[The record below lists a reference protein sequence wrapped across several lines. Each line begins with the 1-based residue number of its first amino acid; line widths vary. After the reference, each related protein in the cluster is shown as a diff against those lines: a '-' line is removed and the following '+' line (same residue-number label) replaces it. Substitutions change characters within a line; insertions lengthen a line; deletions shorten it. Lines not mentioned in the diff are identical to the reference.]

1 VTSKSRKR
9 MQDLESR
16 ICAIANKLNNQEIN
30 DWLAGLSDENL
41 NILLAF
47 IKGGISADTPIPP
60 EVRAILQTRPR
71 S

>member
-16 ICAIANKLNNQEIN
+16 ICAIAAQLKNQEIN
-30 DWLAGLSDENL
+30 DWLAGLSNEQL

-47 IKGGISADTPIPP
+47 TKGGISADTPIPP
-60 EVRAILQTRPR
+60 EVLAILQTRPR